1 MSSENLLDEENKE
14 RCIKELKEIVP
25 LRSNKSAKSS
35 AAVLIPIIQTSVGAN
50 AGARLLYTKRSPH
63 LRSHAREICFPGG
76 KIEQNE
82 TPIQAAIRESYEELG
97 INEKQIHIWTTMP
110 PIANHTGI
118 DITSLKILFRTRV
131 RSL

>member
-1 MSSENLLDEENKE
+1 MSSENLLGEENKE

-35 AAVLIPIIQTSVGAN
+35 AAVLIPIIQSSVGANSGAN
-50 AGARLLYTKRSPH
+50 AGARLLYTKRSPY

-118 DITSLKILFRTRV
+118 DITSLKILFRT
-131 RSL
+131 